1 MKILGWIIMIPVVL
15 FVLLIVARVA
25 FCGPNSSDVKVMKP
39 MAEKISDY
47 IVKNGIPESL
57 KDIPDLPYELKGC
70 EKTEYYQN
78 YKSYDYVSKENA
90 ELHKVKEKCNLKNI
104 KIEFGFTEELNNLY
118 IGGSIRMTSINETVL
133 NVYFNTKDNKNFT
146 FAKIDIGSS
155 KSSGICNP
163 MKQ

>member
-1 MKILGWIIMIPVVL
+1 MKILGWIIVIPVVL

-57 KDIPDLPYELKGC
+57 EDIPDLPYGLEGCSKPQDNVEDCYFFIKKVSHDLRLYEVAGSLSVEIENRVTETGIYVELRRNNKKSKWFFVE
-70 EKTEYYQN
+70 EK
-78 YKSYDYVSKENA
+78 S
-90 ELHKVKEKCNLKNI
+90 
-104 KIEFGFTEELNNLY
+104 F
-118 IGGSIRMTSINETVL
+118 
-133 NVYFNTKDNKNFT
+133 
-146 FAKIDIGSS
+146 SS
-155 KSSGICNP
+155 KTSGICNP

>member
-1 MKILGWIIMIPVVL
+1 MKILGWIIVIPVVL

-57 KDIPDLPYELKGC
+57 EDIPNLPYELKDCKKIVKG
-70 EKTEYYQN
+70 TELCSYSTLFIVDASKFWNTFRIDIKNKHSQTGIYY
-78 YKSYDYVSKENA
+78 
-90 ELHKVKEKCNLKNI
+90 ELEFDKEKQIWRKKQNAS
-104 KIEFGFTEELNNLY
+104 Y
-118 IGGSIRMTSINETVL
+118 
-133 NVYFNTKDNKNFT
+133 
-146 FAKIDIGSS
+146 SS
-155 KSSGICNP
+155 KTSGICSP